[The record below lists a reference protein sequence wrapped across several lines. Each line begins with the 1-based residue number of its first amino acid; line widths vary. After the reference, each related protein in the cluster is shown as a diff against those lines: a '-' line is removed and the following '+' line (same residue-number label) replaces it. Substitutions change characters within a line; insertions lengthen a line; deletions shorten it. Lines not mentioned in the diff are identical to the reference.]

1 MTESSVKVGSTRI
14 VWNHSTPLL
23 KILVVSMVV
32 FSVLA
37 LAALSWVRLSV
48 QEQTR
53 QAQELAAQTAGQNRR
68 LEERLSDMESEEA
81 IRAMAEEELG
91 LVDPNAVVIVP
102 GAGN

>member
-23 KILVVSMVV
+23 KILVVSLVV

-68 LEERLSDMESEEA
+68 LEERLGDMESEEA

>member
-23 KILVVSMVV
+23 KILVVSLVV

-37 LAALSWVRLSV
+37 LAALSWVKLSV

-68 LEERLSDMESEEA
+68 LEERLGDMESEEA

-102 GAGN
+102 GTGN

>member
-1 MTESSVKVGSTRI
+1 MTESSVKVGGTRI

-23 KILVVSMVV
+23 KILVVSLVV

-53 QAQELAAQTAGQNRR
+53 QAWELAAQTAGRNRR
-68 LEERLSDMESEEA
+68 LEERLGDMESEEA

-91 LVDPNAVVIVP
+91 FVDPNAVVIVP